1 MTTDGVNRRQVLR
14 SLAATAVA
22 ASAGCLSGGDNGR
35 PEYAELVPAA
45 ENGVAFAYLR
55 YDITE
60 QTGGDSPRVLPILF
74 PAPNTDE
81 RPVELPDRLLR
92 NREDPLLSF
101 VFGTGGWL
109 LTAASFVFL
118 GAGLGSLV
126 GRRSSGTVEELFVAG
141 GVTMGTG
148 AFDTEDIDQQL
159 RTETGTAGSETY
171 EFVEETDTFRFY
183 EHQGDSGGRRAETA
197 AVSENRILFGQDRD
211 GVERLV
217 ETARGERASAAD
229 RFDGFDWLA
238 DTAGEGSL
246 VTGLLGPLDV
256 DDPSGDPESSLLN
269 DVFRKKDNVISA
281 LNLNP
286 GADKISVDLAV
297 HTDSLSADRRDTLE
311 ATFLSGS
318 HETSVS
324 PENGQFSVS
333 GTFNEIPFQP
343 VQADWTDDLPSGD
356 NLPPEIQEAVPEG
369 AVEISEAPDREDAY
383 QVEVVEEIQVEEITV
398 RAIIADRET
407 TVNSP
412 NSLNRLFV
420 YPNLDDDEIRVV
432 VTVDD
437 VSGIIATKEVP

>member
-22 ASAGCLSGGDNGR
+22 ASAGCLSGGDNGT
-35 PEYAELVPAA
+35 PEYAKLVPAA
-45 ENGVAFAYLR
+45 EDGVTFAYLR

-60 QTGGDSPRVLPILF
+60 RTGGDSPRVLPILF

-81 RPVELPDRLLR
+81 RSVELPDRLLGS
-92 NREDPLLSF
+92 REDPLLSF

-109 LTAASFVFL
+109 LTAASFAFL

-126 GRRSSGTVEELFVAG
+126 GRRSPGTVEELFVAG

-148 AFDTEDIDQQL
+148 AFDTEDVGQQL
-159 RTETGTAGSETY
+159 RTETAAAGSETY

-183 EHQGDSGGRRAETA
+183 ERQGDTGGRGAETA
-197 AVSENRILFGQDRD
+197 AVSKNRILFGRDRD
-211 GVERLV
+211 GIERLV

-238 DTAGEGSL
+238 DTAGDGSL
-246 VTGLLGPLDV
+246 VTGRLGPLDV
-256 DDPSGDPESSLLN
+256 DDPSGDPASPSPSSI
-269 DVFRKKDNVISA
+269 FRRKDNVVST

-286 GADKISVDLAV
+286 GADEISVDLAV
-297 HTDSLSADRRDTLE
+297 HTDSLSPDRRDALE
-311 ATFLSGS
+311 ATFLTGS
-318 HETSVS
+318 HETSIS

-356 NLPPEIQEAVPEG
+356 SLPPEIQEAVPEG
-369 AVEISEAPDREDAY
+369 AVEISEAPDREGKY
-383 QVEVVEEIQVEEITV
+383 QVEVVEEIQVDEITV

-407 TVNSP
+407 TTDP
-412 NSLNRLFV
+412 DSLNRLLIS
-420 YPNLDDDEIRVV
+420 PNLDDDEIRVV
-432 VTVDD
+432 VTVDG
-437 VSGIIATKEVP
+437 VSGIIATEEVP

>member
-22 ASAGCLSGGDNGR
+22 ASAGCLSGGDNST

-45 ENGVAFAYLR
+45 ENGVTFAYLH

-60 QTGGDSPRVLPILF
+60 RTGGDSPRVLPILF

-81 RPVELPDRLLR
+81 RPVELSDRLLG

-101 VFGTGGWL
+101 VLGTGGWL
-109 LTAASFVFL
+109 LTAASFAFL

-126 GRRSSGTVEELFVAG
+126 GRRSSGTVEELFIAG

-148 AFDTEDIDQQL
+148 AFDTEDVDQQL
-159 RTETGTAGSETY
+159 QTETGAAGSETY
-171 EFVEETDTFRFY
+171 EFVEETDAFRFY
-183 EHQGDSGGRRAETA
+183 ERQGDTGGRGAETA

-211 GVERLV
+211 GIERLV
-217 ETARGERASAAD
+217 ETVRGEQASAAD
-229 RFDGFDWLA
+229 RLDGFDWLA
-238 DTAGEGSL
+238 DTAGDGSL
-246 VTGLLGPLDV
+246 VTGRLGPLDV
-256 DDPSGDPESSLLN
+256 DDPSGGPESPPPNS
-269 DVFRKKDNVISA
+269 VFKREDNVVSA

-297 HTDSLSADRRDTLE
+297 HTDSLSPDRRDTLE
-311 ATFLSGS
+311 AAFLTGN
-318 HETSVS
+318 HETSIS

-343 VQADWTDDLPSGD
+343 VQADWTDELPSGD
-356 NLPPEIQEAVPEG
+356 SLPPEIQEAVPEG
-369 AVEISEAPDREDAY
+369 AVEISEAPDREDTY
-383 QVEVVEEIQVEEITV
+383 QVEVVEEIQAEEITV

-407 TVNSP
+407 TADP
-412 NSLNRLFV
+412 DKLNRLFIS
-420 YPNLDDDEIRVV
+420 PNLDGDEIRVV
-432 VTVDD
+432 VTVDG